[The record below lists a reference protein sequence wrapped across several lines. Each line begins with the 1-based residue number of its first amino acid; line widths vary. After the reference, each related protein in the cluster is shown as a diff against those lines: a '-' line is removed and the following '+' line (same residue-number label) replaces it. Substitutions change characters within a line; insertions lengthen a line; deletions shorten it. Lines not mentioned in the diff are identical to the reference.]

1 MSKDIVP
8 ALEAIQATIDSTKKQ
23 QGLTG
28 AARVKALEKEL
39 EQLDAINES
48 IESLIDSMQL
58 TSGNLETILT
68 TSTSTNA
75 LLDLWIKIL
84 SQTSYT
90 ANLLSDKNWKG
101 LTRNEEEY
109 QQQLKRFEVLNKRY
123 NAEKLKREQEQEA
136 EREKRLQSEQRK
148 KEREET
154 LRRRVY
160 GSRSSTTRQ
169 AASSSTTTSTT
180 TTSKTPTRRTT
191 TRR

>member
-90 ANLLSDKNWKG
+90 SNLLSDKNWKG

-160 GSRSSTTRQ
+160 GSRSSTARQ

>member
-160 GSRSSTTRQ
+160 GSRSSTTRP
-169 AASSSTTTSTT
+169 ATSTATVTSTT

-191 TRR
+191 TRK

>member
-160 GSRSSTTRQ
+160 GSRSSTTRP
-169 AASSSTTTSTT
+169 ATSTATVTSTT

>member
-90 ANLLSDKNWKG
+90 ENLLSDKNWKG

-160 GSRSSTTRQ
+160 GSRSSTTRP
-169 AASSSTTTSTT
+169 ATSTATVTSTT

>member
-90 ANLLSDKNWKG
+90 ENLLSDKNWKG